1 MKKVKIGVLGGYRGK
16 TMINWCITNREL
28 ADVVAICDMN
38 PDVRENV
45 KDSLKKINYECTVY
59 EKFDDFLNHDMDA
72 VVLANFANE
81 HAPFAIR
88 CMERGLHVFS
98 EVLPCSNMKEAVEL
112 CEAVEKY
119 GLFC

>member
-1 MKKVKIGVLGGYRGK
+1 MSKVRIGVLGGYRGK
-16 TMINWCITNREL
+16 TMINWCVTNKEL

-45 KDSLKKINYECTVY
+45 RSMLAKSNYECTLY
-59 EKFDDFLNHDMDA
+59 ENFEDFLNHDMDA

-98 EVLPCSNMKEAVEL
+98 EVLPCANMKEAVEL
-112 CEAVEKY
+112 
-119 GLFC
+119 